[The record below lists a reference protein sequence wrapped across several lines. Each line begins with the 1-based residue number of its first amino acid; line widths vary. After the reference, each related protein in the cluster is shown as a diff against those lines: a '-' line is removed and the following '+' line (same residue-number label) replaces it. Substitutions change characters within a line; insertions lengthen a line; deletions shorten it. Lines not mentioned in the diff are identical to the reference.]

1 MRYEFKLDPIGK
13 PRMTQRDKWIK
24 RDCVMRYWNF
34 KDLLKLQAKKLKF
47 IMPDSGYHLKFYIPM
62 PKSWSKKKQSAMM
75 GKPHQGKPDKDNLE
89 KAFLDAVCAD
99 DSYIWDGRVSKF
111 WWNEGRIVMKVYE
124 NDDLIP
130 QIPEHLPE
138 HLRKALLNG
147 D

>member
-1 MRYEFKLDPIGK
+1 
-13 PRMTQRDKWIK
+13 
-24 RDCVMRYWNF
+24 MRYWNF